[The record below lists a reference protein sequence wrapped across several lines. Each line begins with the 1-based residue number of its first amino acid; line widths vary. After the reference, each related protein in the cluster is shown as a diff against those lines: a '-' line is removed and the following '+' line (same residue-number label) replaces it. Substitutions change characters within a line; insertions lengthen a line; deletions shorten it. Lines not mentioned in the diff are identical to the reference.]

1 MACNIVRNE
10 NGKIVQVT
18 TENGNNSRLFNKIV
32 SLGYDKETALRKW
45 ALAYTPT
52 FRQWFGNGLV
62 DVNGE
67 PKITM
72 VNNQPV
78 FIADDNTIK
87 HATENM
93 GTFLSKKDPSPL
105 LESIKQ
111 RFNLVKTDGTVQ
123 NIPKSVNIYRIQ
135 ETIEKQ
141 YPGVRA
147 FINQDIGG
155 DYISLDVTPHLDV
168 DNVLHQVEAAEL
180 AARDEAVDKAM
191 AKFL

>member
-32 SLGYDKETALRKW
+32 SLGYDKETALKKW
-45 ALAYTPT
+45 ALTYTPT

-78 FIADDNTIK
+78 FTADDNTVK
-87 HATENM
+87 HATENI
-93 GTFLSKKDPSPL
+93 GTFVSKKDPAPL
-105 LESIKQ
+105 LESINK
-111 RFNLVKTDGTVQ
+111 RFNLVNPNGTPR
-123 NIPKSVNIYRIQ
+123 NIPSNVNIYRIQ
-135 ETIEKQ
+135 EIIEKQ
-141 YPGVRA
+141 YPG
-147 FINQDIGG
+147 INAHI
-155 DYISLDVTPHLDV
+155 LK
-168 DNVLHQVEAAEL
+168 DNILV
-180 AARDEAVDKAM
+180 
-191 AKFL
+191 